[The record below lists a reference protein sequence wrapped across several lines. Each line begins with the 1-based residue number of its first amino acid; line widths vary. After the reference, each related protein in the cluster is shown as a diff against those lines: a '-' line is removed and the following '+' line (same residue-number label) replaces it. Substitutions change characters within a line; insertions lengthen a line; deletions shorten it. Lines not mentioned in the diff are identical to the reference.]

1 MPARINKIRHDENT
15 RAKIKVAHLC
25 NRFQKHFDGEIELT
39 PTQIQAGKIL
49 LDRALP
55 VLQSVELSGEIT
67 TSKVIRAPA
76 QSVTPAAWQE
86 QHVPKQHTEH

>member
-15 RAKIKVAHLC
+15 RAKIQVAHLC
-25 NRFQKHFDGEIELT
+25 RRFQSHFDGEIELT
-39 PTQIQAGKIL
+39 TTQIQAGKIL

-55 VLQSVELSGEIT
+55 VLQSVEVSGEIT

-76 QSVTPAAWQE
+76 IAASTQE
-86 QHVPKQHTEH
+86 WTETHSPTHTVN